1 MKGMDTFFILVM
13 LSKQHEEIVMKL
25 NELSGV
31 LTGLGTQL
39 AKVQQEI
46 LDRIAALEAALTDVE
61 VPESAVVALGDLVTS
76 VQSLDDIVPDAIPDP
91 ELID

>member
-1 MKGMDTFFILVM
+1 M

-39 AKVQQEI
+39 GKVQQEI

-61 VPESAVVALGDLVTS
+61 VPEAAVVALGELVTS

-91 ELID
+91 GEVV

>member
-1 MKGMDTFFILVM
+1 MKGMDTLFLWM
-13 LSKQHEEIVMKL
+13 LLSKQHEEIVMKL

-39 AKVQQEI
+39 VKVQQEI

-61 VPESAVVALGDLVTS
+61 VPEAAVTALSELTVA

-91 ELID
+91 GEVA

>member
-1 MKGMDTFFILVM
+1 MKGMDTFFLWMM

-25 NELSGV
+25 NELSGI

-46 LDRIAALEAALTDVE
+46 LDRIADLEAALTDVE
-61 VPESAVVALGDLVTS
+61 VPETAVVALGELVTS
-76 VQSLDDIVPDAIPDP
+76 VQSLDDIVPDVIPDP
-91 ELID
+91 

>member
-1 MKGMDTFFILVM
+1 MKGTDTFFLWIL

-39 AKVQQEI
+39 AKAQQEI
-46 LDRIAALEAALTDVE
+46 LNRIAALEAALTDVE
-61 VPESAVVALGDLVTS
+61 VPEAAVVALGELVTS

-91 ELID
+91 GEVV

>member
-1 MKGMDTFFILVM
+1 MRGMDTFFLWVM
-13 LSKQHEEIVMKL
+13 LSKQYEEIVMKL

-46 LDRIAALEAALTDVE
+46 LNRIAELEAALTDVE
-61 VPESAVVALGDLVTS
+61 IPEAAVVALGELVTS

-91 ELID
+91 GA

>member
-1 MKGMDTFFILVM
+1 MKGMELFFLWTM

-39 AKVQQEI
+39 GKVQQEI

-61 VPESAVVALGDLVTS
+61 VPEAAVVALGELVTS

-91 ELID
+91 GEVV

>member
-1 MKGMDTFFILVM
+1 MKGMDTFFLWMM

-61 VPESAVVALGDLVTS
+61 VPEAANTALIELTAAV
-76 VQSLDDIVPDAIPDP
+76 QNLDDIVPDPD
-91 ELID
+91 

>member
-1 MKGMDTFFILVM
+1 MKGMDTFFLWTM

-61 VPESAVVALGDLVTS
+61 VPEAAVVALGELVTS

-91 ELID
+91 GEVV

>member
-1 MKGMDTFFILVM
+1 MKGMEIFFLWTM

-61 VPESAVVALGDLVTS
+61 VPEAAVVALGELVTS

-91 ELID
+91 GEVV

>member
-1 MKGMDTFFILVM
+1 MKGMDTFFILIM

-61 VPESAVVALGDLVTS
+61 VPEAAVVALGDLVTS

>member
-1 MKGMDTFFILVM
+1 MDTFFLWVM
-13 LSKQHEEIVMKL
+13 LSKQYEEIVMKL

-46 LDRIAALEAALTDVE
+46 LNRIAELEAALTDVE
-61 VPESAVVALGDLVTS
+61 IPEAAVVALGELVTS

-91 ELID
+91 GA

>member
-1 MKGMDTFFILVM
+1 MKGMDTFFILMM
-13 LSKQHEEIVMKL
+13 LYKQHEEIVMKL

-61 VPESAVVALGDLVTS
+61 VPEAAVVALGDLVTS
-76 VQSLDDIVPDAIPDP
+76 VQNLDDIVPDAIPDP